1 MVELSSLKKEVI
13 TRKGAETNC
22 KMQNL
27 SQNELNQI
35 TTMYDQ
41 LRDLELEQ
49 ITKMRRIKNYET
61 MLKEELIIS
70 PLKSKP

>member
-1 MVELSSLKKEVI
+1 
-13 TRKGAETNC
+13 
-22 KMQNL
+22 MQNL

-61 MLKEELIIS
+61 MLKEQLIIS